1 MPKIKLTLQY
11 DGTDYAGWQVQRNA
25 RTVQGELEKA
35 LLRITG
41 EKRRITG
48 AARTDAGVHAI
59 HQVAAFNIESSI
71 EPLVFVRAFNANLPP
86 DIKVLSASYT
96 DDRFHPRYSARSKT
110 YTYVITREGEHSVFL
125 RRFSWP
131 IRYRL
136 DIEAMKEAGGYLL
149 GRHDFSSF
157 RASGCTVKNPVR
169 EIMDINIRYE
179 DRLSFMNFSFSVPS
193 LIISIRANAFLRHMA
208 RNIIGTLVDIG
219 RGRFHPQQMMDILNA
234 RDRSFAGITAPACGL
249 FLERIEY

>member
-1 MPKIKLTLQY
+1 
-11 DGTDYAGWQVQRNA
+11 
-25 RTVQGELEKA
+25 VQGELERA
-35 LLRITG
+35 LLKITG
-41 EKRRITG
+41 EKRKIIG
-48 AARTDAGVHAI
+48 ASRTDAGVHAI
-59 HQVAAFNIESSI
+59 QQVAAFNTESSI
-71 EPLVFVRAFNANLPP
+71 DPTTFVRAFNANLPS
-86 DIKVLSASYT
+86 DIRVLSGSYT
-96 DDRFHPRYSARSKT
+96 SDRFHPRYSARSKT

-136 DIEAMKEAGGYLL
+136 DIEAMKEAAGYLL

-157 RASGCTVKNPVR
+157 RASGCTAKNPVR

-193 LIISIRANAFLRHMA
+193 LIISIKANAFLRHMA

-219 RGRFHPQQMMDILNA
+219 RGRFPQRHMIEILNA